1 MKHGML
7 KKSFMFYLAGFILLC
22 GFCAFTGVTS
32 MQLYEKKYN
41 SDSITYPQYIK
52 RLITYN
58 KIYPFIRYNQNY
70 IEWNDYSSIG
80 SLFDKIKQ
88 TPSRKLK
95 VLHIGDSHVQAD
107 IFTGYIRN
115 EMQSIMDVGGRGFVF
130 PYAAAA
136 THAAYDYKTSC
147 KGEWDY
153 SRNVQPLPA
162 YDMGITGAT
171 IHTEDSSA
179 SFKLIFNK
187 WALKSNC
194 NVLKLYCKRSSESFD
209 LKLKASGL
217 SAPLYIDC
225 SAFNDRLYIE
235 IKLPAAS
242 DTIEFFVNKT
252 DSVQNYFECY
262 GLLLETSE
270 DKGVLYNSVGINSAG
285 LKSILKENLLL
296 YQLSE
301 LKPDLVVVDIGLN
314 DFYKVAFN
322 SEQIEKDLSNII
334 DIIQRASPDASIILS
349 DGQDVYYRYWDEA
362 NCKTYAT
369 LMREIAFRKG
379 CAFYDYYY
387 VSGGQY
393 SMVNWLKNKLA
404 CYDKVHL
411 TVPGYFLRGELFLN
425 ALLNSYYMSL
435 IKPGMNTLIAAKDFP
450 DTTKINV
457 QLANK
462 NIPEIMDTNVTASA
476 IQEQTQVWKTE
487 TYYYKIKSGD
497 NLGSIAKKYR
507 VTVKQLKSW
516 NGLQG
521 TSIAAGKTLV
531 IYKQKLTYDTG
542 TQMPIKNPA
551 TTQTQTNPAT
561 QSQVKTQ
568 PQVKQQTVQPKITN
582 TAKGTVKYTVIKG
595 DNLWSISK
603 KYGVTVDQ
611 IKKLNGL
618 TSDALKLGMVLI
630 ISK

>member
-1 MKHGML
+1 MIHGML
-7 KKSFMFYLAGFILLC
+7 KKSFMFYLAGVILLC

-32 MQLYEKKYN
+32 MQLHEKKYN

-115 EMQSIMDVGGRGFVF
+115 EMQDIMNEGGRGFVF

-179 SFKLIFNK
+179 SFKIIFNK
-187 WALKSNC
+187 GALKSNC
-194 NVLKLYCKRSSESFD
+194 NVLKLYCKRSSESFN

-225 SAFNDRLYIE
+225 NAFNDRLYIE

-270 DKGVLYNSVGINSAG
+270 DKGVLYNSVGINGAG

-322 SEQIEKDLSNII
+322 KEQIEKDLSNII
-334 DIIQRASPDASIILS
+334 DIIQRASPDASVILS

-362 NCKTYAT
+362 NCKTYAA

-393 SMVNWLKNKLA
+393 SMVNWRKNKLA

-411 TVPGYFLRGELFLN
+411 TFSGYFLRGELFLN

-435 IKPGMNTLIAAKDFP
+435 IKPGMKSLIATKDFQ
-450 DTTKINV
+450 DTTKITV
-457 QLANK
+457 QLATK
-462 NIPEIMDTNVTASA
+462 NLPEIKDTDVTTSA
-476 IQEQTQVWKTE
+476 IKELTQVWKTE

-497 NLGSIAKKYR
+497 NLGSIAKKYK
-507 VTVKQLKSW
+507 VTIKQLKLW

-542 TQMPIKNPA
+542 TQA
-551 TTQTQTNPAT
+551 TTQAYHGAQMP
-561 QSQVKTQ
+561 VKTQ
-568 PQVKQQTVQPKITN
+568 TLVKQQITQPAST
-582 TAKGTVKYTVIKG
+582 TKGTVKHTVING
-595 DNLWSISK
+595 DNLWDISK
-603 KYGVTVDQ
+603 KYGVTVNQ

>member
-1 MKHGML
+1 ML
-7 KKSFMFYLAGFILLC
+7 KKSFMFYLAGAILLY
-22 GFCAFTGVTS
+22 GFCAFTGVVS
-32 MQLYEKKYN
+32 MHLPEKKYN

-70 IEWNDYSSIG
+70 IEWNDYSSIS

-88 TPSRKLK
+88 TLSRKLK
-95 VLHIGDSHVQAD
+95 VLHIGDSHVQTD

-115 EMQSIMDVGGRGFVF
+115 EMQNIMGDGGRGFVF

-136 THAAYDYKTSC
+136 THAAYDYRTSC

-162 YDMGITGAT
+162 YDMGVTGAT

-179 SFKLIFNK
+179 GFKLIFNK
-187 WALKSNC
+187 WALKGNC
-194 NVLKLYCKRSSESFD
+194 NVLKLYCKRSPESFD

-225 SAFNDRLYIE
+225 NAFNDRLYIE

-242 DTIEFFVNKT
+242 DTLEFFVNKT

-270 DKGVLYNSVGINSAG
+270 DKGVLYNSVGINGAG

-296 YQLSE
+296 YQISE
-301 LKPDLVVVDIGLN
+301 LKPDLVVLDIGLN

-362 NCKTYAT
+362 NCKTYAA

-379 CAFYDYYY
+379 CAFYDYFY

-393 SMVNWLKNKLA
+393 SMVSWLKNKLA
-404 CYDKVHL
+404 RYDKVHL
-411 TVPGYFLRGELFLN
+411 TVSGYILRGELFFN

-435 IKPGMNTLIAAKDFP
+435 IKPGMKTLIAAKDFP

-462 NIPEIMDTNVTASA
+462 NIPEILDTDVTTSA
-476 IQEQTQVWKTE
+476 IQELTQVWKTE
-487 TYYYKIKSGD
+487 THYYKIKSGD
-497 NLGSIAKKYR
+497 NLGSIAKKYG
-507 VTVKQLKSW
+507 VTVKQLRTW

-521 TSIAAGKTLV
+521 TSIKAGKILV
-531 IYKQKLTYDTG
+531 IYKQKLTYNTG
-542 TQMPIKNPA
+542 MQVPMKNQV
-551 TTQTQTNPAT
+551 TTQIQTNPGT
-561 QSQVKTQ
+561 QKQVKAQT
-568 PQVKQQTVQPKITN
+568 QVKQKTTQPAST
-582 TAKGTVKYTVIKG
+582 TKGTVKYTVIKG
-595 DNLWSISK
+595 DNLWRISK

-618 TSDALKLGMVLI
+618 TSDALKPKMVLI